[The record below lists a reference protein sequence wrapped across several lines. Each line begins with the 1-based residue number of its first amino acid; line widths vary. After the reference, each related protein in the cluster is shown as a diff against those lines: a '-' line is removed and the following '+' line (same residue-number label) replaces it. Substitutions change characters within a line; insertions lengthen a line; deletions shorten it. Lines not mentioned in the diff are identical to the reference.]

1 MLSSNITIRRENL
14 IYRNNWIW
22 IAGLLSG
29 LGRSSTLNQ
38 KIVPHTASKSK
49 KRRKG
54 EMAKMSAVKCEICN
68 KEAESLFIVSH
79 KKRGRI
85 RICGDCLKQEGP
97 KLLTQKTCSCG
108 C

>member
-1 MLSSNITIRRENL
+1 MTGKSYKNL

-22 IAGLLSG
+22 ISGLLSG
-29 LGRSSTLNQ
+29 LGRCDTFDQ
-38 KIVPHTASKSK
+38 KIVPHTAIKSK
-49 KRRKG
+49 RKHKRVNG
-54 EMAKMSAVKCEICN
+54 QMIAVKCEICN

-85 RICGDCLKQEGP
+85 RICSDCLKQEGP
-97 KLLTQKTCSCG
+97 ELLTQKSCSCG